1 MTSGHFKP
9 QAEITGS
16 PALRLE
22 IAGQEAKTPLLI
34 PVLIRNLSTGGVT
47 LTVTNPGDIPDWDR
61 YRGEDCVLRVE
72 DPGGGEPV
80 NIKAQIA
87 WTRFGGTGQPP
98 LSLGLQLIKPPG
110 EAISRLSNLLPHT
123 SQDIKGLWDRYDQ
136 VRKSPAN
143 SDWVQYCYIAGLV
156 LLLGGLVLQFASSP
170 VYKVCGWGLWLLG
183 SLGIAGKIIRPFW
196 PKQPSIDRIGKSL

>member
-9 QAEITGS
+9 QAETTGFS
-16 PALRLE
+16 DLTLE
-22 IAGQEAKTPLLI
+22 IADQETKSPRLI

-47 LTVTNPGDIPDWDR
+47 LTVTNPWDIPDWDR

-80 NIKAQIA
+80 NIRAQIA
-87 WTRFGGTGQPP
+87 WTRSGGTGQPP
-98 LSLGLQLIKPPG
+98 LSLGLQLINPPG

-136 VRKSPAN
+136 VRENPGN
-143 SDWVQYCYIAGLV
+143 SDLVHHCYIAGLV
-156 LLLGGLVLQFASSP
+156 LLLGGLVLQFAGSP
-170 VYKVCGWGLWLLG
+170 AYKVCGWVLWLIG
-183 SLGIAGKIIRPFW
+183 SLGIAGKIIRPLW
-196 PKQPSIDRIGKSL
+196 QKQSSSDRIGKTL

>member
-9 QAEITGS
+9 EAETTGS

-22 IAGQEAKTPLLI
+22 IAGQEAKTPRLI
-34 PVLIRNLSTGGVT
+34 PVLIRDLSTGGVT
-47 LTVTNPGDIPDWDR
+47 LTVTHPWDIPDRDR

-80 NIKAQIA
+80 NIRAKIA
-87 WTRFGGTGQPP
+87 WTRFGGPGQPP

-110 EAISRLSNLLPHT
+110 EAIRRLSNLLPHT

-136 VRKSPAN
+136 VRENPGN
-143 SDWVQYCYIAGLV
+143 SDLVHHCYIAGLV
-156 LLLGGLVLQFASSP
+156 LLLGGLVLQFAGSP
-170 VYKVCGWGLWLLG
+170 AYKVCGWVLWLIG
-183 SLGIAGKIIRPFW
+183 SLGIAGKIIRPLW
-196 PKQPSIDRIGKSL
+196 QKQSSSDRIGKTL

>member
-1 MTSGHFKP
+1 MTSSHFKA
-9 QAEITGS
+9 QAEISGS

-22 IAGQEAKTPLLI
+22 IARQETNTPLLI
-34 PVLIRNLSTGGVT
+34 PVLIRSLSTRGVT
-47 LTVTNPGDIPDWDR
+47 LTMTNPGDIPDWDR
-61 YRGEDCVLRVE
+61 YRGEACVLRVE
-72 DPGGGEPV
+72 DPEGGQPLK
-80 NIKAQIA
+80 IKAQIT

-110 EAISRLSNLLPHT
+110 NAISRLSNLLPHT
-123 SQDIKGLWDRYDQ
+123 SQDMKRLWDRYDQ

-143 SDWVQYCYIAGLV
+143 SEWVQYCYIAGIG

-183 SLGIAGKIIRPFW
+183 SLGIAGKVIRPFW
-196 PKQPSIDRIGKSL
+196 PHQPSIDRIGKSL